1 MFGFMKSERSA
12 FLDFRLKSLR
22 KKNKQVVSVNKKLLL
37 LLPRK
42 MRVLE
47 FCMIVTSSSSAFS
60 SVCSSFSPAS
70 PSSPPSALDGI
81 HISTLG

>member
-1 MFGFMKSERSA
+1 MRAVLSWISA
-12 FLDFRLKSLR
+12 LNRWE

-42 MRVLE
+42 IRVLE
-47 FCMIVTSSSSAFS
+47 FCMIVTYFSSASTSSSSS
-60 SVCSSFSPAS
+60 SSSS
-70 PSSPPSALDGI
+70 SSPPSAVDGI